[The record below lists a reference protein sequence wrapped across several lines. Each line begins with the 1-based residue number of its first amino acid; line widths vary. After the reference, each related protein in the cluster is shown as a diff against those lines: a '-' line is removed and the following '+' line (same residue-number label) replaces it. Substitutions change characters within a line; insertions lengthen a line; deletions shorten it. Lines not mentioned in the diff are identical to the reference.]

1 MLIYD
6 ERHLWSVLGEYV
18 SHYNGHRP
26 HQSRQQ
32 RPPDQDDQASP
43 RWTCRF
49 SGARCSVACPAVRH
63 DSLSLER
70 GYSKRIVEGAVILRS
85 SGSVSV
91 MTPKA
96 ATRPAPM
103 IV

>member
-1 MLIYD
+1 MVGQAAAGAEQD
-6 ERHLWSVLGEYV
+6 RHQAELDLVKQACAPPWSGVR
-18 SHYNGHRP
+18 GH
-26 HQSRQQ
+26 
-32 RPPDQDDQASP
+32 D
-43 RWTCRF
+43 
-49 SGARCSVACPAVRH
+49 
-63 DSLSLER
+63 R

-96 ATRPAPM
+96 ATRPMPM